1 MTITGFNPTS
11 IPALKREGMDGLKT
25 PAFVYDE
32 GLLRADAIRVADWA
46 HASGCRV
53 LYSPKAN
60 SLHDVLGA
68 IAEHVDG
75 FAASS
80 LFEARLINQMARD
93 GQTVHL
99 TNPGLRP
106 DEIDAVAAACDYVSL
121 NSLSQWSMYGAA
133 LAGQVNCGLRVNPEM
148 PLVRD
153 LRYDPCRE
161 NSKLGVPLQH
171 LEEYQNAVPERLAG
185 ISGLHFH
192 TNSEASDF
200 SGLLATVRHLMDR
213 LGPLFAQIKWINL
226 GGGYMFDTAENL
238 GVFQETV
245 ALLRAR
251 FGLEIFVEPGT
262 AIVRRSGFLVASVV
276 DIFVSGNKS
285 VAVLDTTVNHWP
297 EVFEFA
303 FEPDVQGDTE
313 EGGYEY
319 ILAGATCLAGDLFG
333 TYAFNTAFDIG
344 SKVVFANA
352 GAYSLV
358 KAHFFNG
365 VNLPS
370 VYALTEEEKFILRKQ
385 FTFGDFARQCG
396 TDEYENN

>member
-1 MTITGFNPTS
+1 MTLFGHDHASTPMLDHEVARN
-11 IPALKREGMDGLKT
+11 LKT
-25 PAFVYDE
+25 PAFVCDE
-32 GLLRADAIRVADWA
+32 GILRADSSRVTGLAR
-46 HASGCRV
+46 ASGCRA

-60 SLHDVLGA
+60 SLHAVIGN
-68 IAEHVDG
+68 ISEHVDG

-80 LFEARLINQMARD
+80 LFEAKLINQVARA

-121 NSLSQWSMYGAA
+121 NSLSQWGMHGAA
-133 LAGQVNCGLRVNPEM
+133 LAGQVKCGLRVNPGM

-171 LEEYQNAVPERLAG
+171 VEEYQDSVPERLAG

-192 TNSEASDF
+192 TNSEASEF

-213 LGPLFAQIKWINL
+213 LGPLFAKIEWINL
-226 GGGYMFDTAENL
+226 GGGYLFDTEENMDE
-238 GVFQETV
+238 FQETV
-245 ALLRAR
+245 NLLQSR
-251 FGLEIFVEPGT
+251 FELEVFVEPGT

-276 DIFVSGNKS
+276 DVFVSGNKS
-285 VAVLDTTVNHWP
+285 VAILDTTVNHWP

-313 EGGYEY
+313 DGVYEY

-333 TYAFNTAFDIG
+333 TYAFNEALDVG
-344 SKVVFANA
+344 SKVVFPDA

-370 VYALTEEEKFILRKQ
+370 VYVLTEDGKLLLNKQ
-385 FTFGDFARQCG
+385 FTFEDFARQCG
-396 TDEYENN
+396 VVEHENN

>member
-1 MTITGFNPTS
+1 MTIIDHNHASTPT
-11 IPALKREGMDGLKT
+11 LDREGASGLKT
-25 PAFVYDE
+25 PAFVCDE
-32 GLLRADAIRVADWA
+32 GILRADSARVAGLA
-46 HASGCRV
+46 RGSGCRV

-60 SLHDVLGA
+60 SLQNVLGN
-68 IAEHVDG
+68 ISENVDG
-75 FAASS
+75 FATSS
-80 LFEARLINQMARD
+80 LFEAKLINRVAKG

-106 DEIDAVAAACDYVSL
+106 DEIDAVGAACDYVSL
-121 NSLSQWSMYGAA
+121 NSLSQWGMYGAA

-171 LEEYQNAVPERLAG
+171 LEEYQDSVPERLAG
-185 ISGLHFH
+185 ISGIHFH

-213 LGPLFAQIKWINL
+213 LGPMFARIEWINL
-226 GGGYMFDTAENL
+226 GGGYLFDTEENL
-238 GVFQETV
+238 GEFQETV
-245 ALLRAR
+245 NLLRSG
-251 FGLEIFVEPGT
+251 FGLDVFVEPGT
-262 AIVRRSGFLVASVV
+262 AMVRRSGFLVASVV
-276 DIFVSGNKS
+276 DVFVSGNKS
-285 VAVLDTTVNHWP
+285 VAVLDTSVNHWP
-297 EVFEFA
+297 EVFEFD

-313 EGGYEY
+313 DGAYEY

-333 TYAFNTAFDIG
+333 IYAFNEALDVG
-344 SKVVFANA
+344 SKVVFPNA

-370 VYALTEEEKFILRKQ
+370 VYALTDEGKFKLNKQ
-385 FTFGDFARQCG
+385 FTFEDFARQCG
-396 TDEYENN
+396 AVEYENN

>member
-1 MTITGFNPTS
+1 MTIPGFNHTS
-11 IPALKREGMDGLKT
+11 IPSLNRKGMKGLKT

-32 GLLRADAIRVADWA
+32 GLLRADSARVADWA
-46 HASGCRV
+46 RASGCRV

-60 SLHDVLGA
+60 SLHDILGI
-68 IAEHVDG
+68 IAENVDG

-80 LFEARLINQMARD
+80 LFEARLINQIARD

-121 NSLSQWSMYGAA
+121 NSLSQWSMYSAS

-171 LEEYQNAVPERLAG
+171 LEEYQNSVPERLTG
-185 ISGLHFH
+185 ISGIHFH

-213 LGPLFAQIKWINL
+213 LGPLFTKIEWINL
-226 GGGYMFDTAENL
+226 GGGYLFDTEENMDE
-238 GVFQETV
+238 FQETV
-245 ALLRAR
+245 NLLRSR

-276 DIFVSGNKS
+276 DVFVSGNKS

-303 FEPDVQGDTE
+303 FEPDVQGDKE
-313 EGGYEY
+313 DGIYEY

-333 TYAFNTAFDIG
+333 TYAFNESLDVG
-344 SKVVFANA
+344 SKVVFPNA

-370 VYALTEEEKFILRKQ
+370 VYALTGEGKFMLRKQ
-385 FTFGDFARQCG
+385 FTFEDFARQCG
-396 TDEYENN
+396 TVEYENN